1 MSDALTPHF
10 TLAELCV
17 TSHGPN
23 NPPSAVIERL
33 RTATA
38 PMLEQVRTLLG
49 DRPINVTS
57 GYRSP
62 AINAAVGGVATSAH
76 LTGYAADFVCP
87 DFGTPLEICGA
98 ISRSPL
104 DFDQLI
110 QEGTWVHLSVDPRM
124 RREVLTKAGVGFS
137 PGL

>member
-1 MSDALTPHF
+1 MSDKLTPHF

-17 TSHGPN
+17 TRHGPIT
-23 NPPSAVIERL
+23 PPSAVVERL
-33 RTATA
+33 QTVTV
-38 PMLEQVRTLLG
+38 PMLERVRSLLG
-49 DRPINVTS
+49 DRPIIVTS

-62 AINAAVGGVATSAH
+62 EVNAAVGGVATSAH
-76 LTGYAADFVCP
+76 LTGYAADFICP
-87 DFGTPLEICGA
+87 DFGTPLEICEA
-98 ISRSPL
+98 ISYSPL